1 MPDASSFGV
10 SAPAGLGDRERD
22 QSPEG
27 GVVGVE
33 PDGGTTRPPVAL
45 ESGAMLV
52 VAAAA
57 INIVLKDGEG
67 EGMRDMG
74 VEEGFV
80 SERKDGGSAK

>member
-1 MPDASSFGV
+1 
-10 SAPAGLGDRERD
+10 
-22 QSPEG
+22 
-27 GVVGVE
+27 
-33 PDGGTTRPPVAL
+33 
-45 ESGAMLV
+45 MLV

-80 SERKDGGSAK
+80 GERKDGGSAK